1 MGILLVNLI
10 DKVLCTTEVLI
21 KELHS
26 VPCIVTAPVLPVLND
41 TIERNTKFAVLAHHS
56 YGLVLSLVTLTALV
70 ETVCPERKH
79 RSLACEVA
87 HLLDNAIGILA
98 IHEVVVRFLSYL
110 TLKNNLSSF
119 ALLWSSEVG
128 RRVIIPVDSVAL
140 NALVEMSE
148 VLKIA
153 LLHTAVLVTLTHL
166 AVLEKT
172 NTIYF
177 LILVERESLL
187 YLEGISIR
195 PRSDRRKL

>member
-1 MGILLVNLI
+1 M
-10 DKVLCTTEVLI
+10 
-21 KELHS
+21 
-26 VPCIVTAPVLPVLND
+26 
-41 TIERNTKFAVLAHHS
+41 
-56 YGLVLSLVTLTALV
+56 

-87 HLLDNAIGILA
+87 HLLDNTIGILA
-98 IHEVVVRFLSYL
+98 IHEVIVGFLSYL
-110 TLKNNLSSF
+110 TLKNNLSSL
-119 ALLWSSEVG
+119 ALLWSCEVG
-128 RRVIIPVDSVAL
+128 RRVVIPVDSVAL
-140 NALVEMSE
+140 DALVEMSK

-153 LLHTAVLVTLTHL
+153 LLHTAVLVALTHL

-177 LILVERESLL
+177 LILVERESLF